1 MKTKIRRTCK
11 NYSKVK
17 VPYKFQHVIDN
28 FSKNKSIII
37 MRQEK
42 GRGVTILSHKDCI
55 EKCLNILNIKTV
67 VDRASAGKTNKI

>member
-1 MKTKIRRTCK
+1 
-11 NYSKVK
+11 
-17 VPYKFQHVIDN
+17 
-28 FSKNKSIII
+28 